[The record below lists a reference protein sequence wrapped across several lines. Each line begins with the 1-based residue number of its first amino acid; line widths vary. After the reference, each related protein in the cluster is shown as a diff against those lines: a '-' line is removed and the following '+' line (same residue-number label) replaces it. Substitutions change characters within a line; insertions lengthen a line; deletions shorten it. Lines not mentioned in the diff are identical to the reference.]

1 MADTRTVQRT
11 LIPSATTRGRTA
23 RTVITAAPAPTPGV
37 PPRPQGNLDEAT
49 AAQIVERVDAIWPRT
64 QPRTWSRRKGLEWLL
79 SHLAEHP
86 GTTWQERWIGSGLND
101 GVRRVRQL
109 VTGNARVDG
118 ELGHALMLLCCLR
131 VIRPSLAAFRINS
144 FVRYHEHFE
153 AAQNDPGLDRFLKLV
168 EQRDTS
174 GHFKRCARFDIAG
187 ALTSQGIVLA
197 DLTAEALLHYA
208 IQTRAGGWGAGYEA
222 YVGHL
227 AWQVLHESGHFAPD
241 VPATLRGAMR
251 SPAMAP
257 AELVDLHDINNAAVR
272 GMLISYLTRR
282 SHDVDYT
289 TLRGLS
295 ADLCQK
301 FWKQIEL
308 INPTQAD
315 LVLSPET
322 YQAWR
327 VSLSIRADGQPR
339 LGTDAVVTN
348 VRALYLDLQGWAA
361 QEPEQWARW
370 VAPSPIGSRE
380 TRSRAKAKRRAK
392 DRMDARIRILQ
403 PLLPV
408 FVAAVTAR
416 RDHLH
421 GLLDAAAGAVAGEHV
436 VIGSTSYRRLFSA
449 GDARHQRVHGAPNI
463 RVLDET
469 TGRPLNVTFAE
480 DAAFWQ
486 WAAVETLRHTG
497 LRCEELLELSQLSIR
512 QYVRPNGEVI
522 ALLIV
527 APSKTDRERVIPMTA
542 DLFHVIAT
550 IIRRLT
556 QDRPSVGLATRYDK
570 YERVTSE
577 PQPFLFQRTIGQRT
591 EVISPSALRDELAK
605 LSDSLALEHPA
616 LVGCRFTPHDF
627 RRLFATDLVNHG
639 LPIHIGAALLGHLDI
654 QTTHGYVTVFNEDVI
669 RHYQT
674 HLANRRTA
682 RPTTEYRAATAVEW
696 DEFETHF
703 DKRKVELGQC
713 GRPYAT
719 PCEHEHACI
728 RCPMLHVDPVMLD
741 RIDEIDADLIARRD
755 QAETEGWLGELEGID
770 LTRRFLQEKRAD
782 ARRRTT
788 LIPVNLG
795 IPTRRQ

>member
-1 MADTRTVQRT
+1 MAEARTVQRT
-11 LIPSATTRGRTA
+11 LTPPASTKPRAV
-23 RTVITAAPAPTPGV
+23 RTVITPAPAPTPAV

-49 AAQIVERVDAIWPRT
+49 AEQIIERVDMVWPHSR
-64 QPRTWSRRKGLEWLL
+64 PRQCSRRNGLQWLL
-79 SHLAEHP
+79 GHLAEQP
-86 GTTWQERWIGSGLND
+86 GATWQERWINSGLNG
-101 GVRRVRQL
+101 GVRRVRHL
-109 VTGNARVDG
+109 STGKATLDG
-118 ELGHALMLLCCLR
+118 ELGHSLMLLCCLR

-144 FVRYHEHFE
+144 FVRYHKHFE
-153 AAQNDPGLDRFLKLV
+153 AAQNDPDLDRFLDLV
-168 EQRDTS
+168 EAQDTS

-187 ALTSQGIVLA
+187 VLTSQGIVLA

-208 IQTRAGGWGAGYEA
+208 TATRAGRWGAGYES

-227 AWQVLHESGHFAPD
+227 AWQVLHESGHFAPG

-251 SPAMAP
+251 APAMTP
-257 AELVDLHDINNAAVR
+257 AELVAIHDIGNTAVR
-272 GMLISYLTRR
+272 DMLIAYLTRR
-282 SHDVDYT
+282 SHELDYS
-289 TLRGLS
+289 TLQNLS
-295 ADLCQK
+295 ADLCKK

-308 INPTQAD
+308 INPAQTD
-315 LVLSPET
+315 LALSPET

-327 VSLSIRADGQPR
+327 ATLAVRADGKPR
-339 LGTDAVVTN
+339 LSTDAVVTS

-361 QEPEQWARW
+361 QEPEQWAQW
-370 VAPSPIGSRE
+370 AAPIPIAGGE

-392 DRMDARIRILQ
+392 ERMDARIRTLQ

-408 FVAAVTAR
+408 FTAAVTER
-416 RDHLH
+416 RDHLRD
-421 GLLDAAAGAVAGEHV
+421 LLKAATGASAGDRI
-436 VIGSTSYRRLFSA
+436 VIRAKSYRRLFSA
-449 GDARHQRVHGAPNI
+449 GDARHQKVHGAPNI

-469 TGRPLNVTFAE
+469 TGKHLNVTFTE
-480 DAAFWQ
+480 DAAFWH

-512 QYVRPNGEVI
+512 QYVRPNAEVV
-522 ALLIV
+522 ALLVV

-556 QDRPSVGLATRYDK
+556 RNRQSVALATRYDK
-570 YERVTSE
+570 YERITSE

-591 EVISPSALRDELAK
+591 EVISPSALRAELAK
-605 LSDSLALEHPA
+605 LSNTLAAEYPA
-616 LVGCRFTPHDF
+616 LVDCRFTPHDF

-639 LPIHIGAALLGHLDI
+639 LPIHIGAALLGHLDV

-682 RPTTEYRAATAVEW
+682 RPAIEYRPATSTEW
-696 DEFETHF
+696 DEFEIHF

-728 RCPMLHVDPVMLD
+728 RCPMLQIAPAMLE
-741 RIDEIDADLIARRD
+741 RLDEIDTDLIARRA
-755 QAETEGWLGELEGID
+755 QAQTEGWLGELEGID
-770 LTRRFLQEKRAD
+770 LTRRFLAEKRAD
-782 ARRRTT
+782 AQRRNT

-795 IPTRRQ
+795 IPALRP